1 MLNTLHAATPIRWK
15 AIPEKIPILLIFIY
29 EFIALGAFI
38 AVPVFAYNWFNQG
51 NHPSTVRP
59 STLYITYLV
68 GLVFLLCSL
77 WVFILRNDRRSG
89 RMFAVFSASAG
100 ISLACY
106 FEVVT
111 SHHLALLW
119 VSAVSLTGGA
129 LINLALIFPQELALI
144 SRVPNL
150 RWAGYLPSAAI
161 GLLAGYSTLV
171 NPSPTPAIA
180 GLTWPLWLGFI
191 YLGIACLF
199 FTVCLLMRRYRAA
212 SPIVREQARLIMWGD
227 TISLGFLVVWLL
239 FSLYSPGLAFTN
251 YMLIP
256 ILVFPLDCGYAILKY
271 RLVNTDYLVS
281 RAALYGSLTVMTATA
296 YALVVSGLSI
306 ILGSA
311 FPATNPFIFGAVIF
325 ALAMLVL
332 PFRSLMQKKMEEV
345 FVRGQAAYRERLQS
359 FSRELTQAMELK
371 ETIRLLRRYAEQSL
385 NPVQLHIF
393 VHDSLSD
400 QYVAMKDDQGH
411 YTTDLRFAANSALVQ
426 ALSSRRASM
435 LFGEATTLPSSLL
448 GEKPRLTLLGAQ
460 LFIPLPGRGHLIGW
474 LAVGPRRTGEPYI
487 DQDLTFLEG
496 LCAQAALAVERAQV
510 VENLERRMHEMNVL
524 TRVSQGINIT
534 VAFDDILELIYAQ
547 TNQVIKTLDF
557 RITLHDSFSDYLYHV
572 FYLENDER
580 FNERENFPL
589 SLGQGLEHEV
599 VSTRRP
605 LITDD
610 YERECRSRGV
620 LPACLGIFAWISVP
634 LNAGAE
640 IIGVM
645 SLGSRDPSVVY
656 TDEHLNL
663 LQAIADQAAGAIVK
677 ARLLQESE
685 RRTRQ
690 LTSLNEVAR
699 SLTST
704 LELDK
709 LLNQI
714 LVNAVEILNCEAGSL
729 LLIDNQTDE
738 LVFEVA
744 TGPVAGDLIGKRLP
758 PGTGLVGKAVET
770 LQPIIANDVRRTKEW
785 FDQPDKQTGFTTQD
799 ILVVPMQVKG
809 LVIGVIEVINRK
821 DGLPFTQDDLELL
834 AAFTSQAAVAIE
846 NARLYTLTDQ
856 ALEARVEELSVMQ
869 RIDRE
874 LNASLDIEKTMR
886 LTLGWAMR
894 QSKAEAGFVG
904 IIEQAGIRIMASQGY
919 PAELVS
925 TEDAHLPLQI
935 EILKQA
941 VDEGQPKIHIITGNG
956 GYSGLL
962 EGVLSQV
969 AVPIRREDQTI
980 GVIFLESRQ
989 AELAGEEALAFLSRL
1004 SDHATIAITNAKLYA
1019 EVEAA
1024 NLAKSEFVSFVS
1036 HELKTPMT
1044 SIKGFTDLISSK
1056 VVGPVNETQANFLA
1070 TIRSNVDR
1078 MATLVSDLT
1087 DISRIEAGRLRLD
1100 FGSVSVPEI
1109 VEEVVRSIN
1118 HQIEE
1123 KQQTL
1128 ILQIAPDLSPV
1139 WADRTRLIQI
1149 LTNLVSNATKYSPQ
1163 DGQITVC
1170 AEVTQNLWDAGGTPK
1185 VIHISVQDTGY
1196 GIASEDQQK
1205 IFQKFFRSEDQSIR
1219 DAPGTGLGLNIT
1231 KTLVEM
1237 QGGTIWFVTEFR
1249 KGTSFHFTIP
1259 VLETT

>member
-1 MLNTLHAATPIRWK
+1 MLKSMHAATPIRWK
-15 AIPEKIPILLIFIY
+15 AIPDRLPISLIFIY

-38 AVPVFAYNWFNQG
+38 AVPIFAYNWINQQK
-51 NHPSTVRP
+51 PASSVP
-59 STLYITYLV
+59 VSSLYIFYLI

-77 WVFILRNDRRSG
+77 WVFSLRNDRRAG
-89 RMFAVFSASAG
+89 RMFSVFSTSVG
-100 ISLACY
+100 LSLACSY
-106 FEVVT
+106 EVST
-111 SHHLALLW
+111 SQHLGLLW
-119 VSAVSLTGGA
+119 AFAVSLSGGS
-129 LINLALIFPQELALI
+129 LINLALIFPQEFSIITRYPA
-144 SRVPNL
+144 S
-150 RWAGYLPSAAI
+150 RWACYIPSAALA
-161 GLLAGYSTLV
+161 LLAGYTTVVNTSLTTL
-171 NPSPTPAIA
+171 SI
-180 GLTWPLWLGFI
+180 PLLLGFI

-199 FTVCLLMRRYRAA
+199 FTACLLYRRYRAT
-212 SPIVREQARLIMWGD
+212 SPIVREQARLILWGD
-227 TISLGFLVVWLL
+227 TIALGFLVVWLL
-239 FSLYSPGLAFTN
+239 LILYGPGLSFTN
-251 YMLIP
+251 FLLLP
-256 ILVFPLDCGYAILKY
+256 ILVFPIDTGYAILRY

-281 RAALYGSLTVMTATA
+281 RAALYGSLTIMTATA
-296 YALVVSGLSI
+296 YALIVSGLGI
-306 ILGSA
+306 VLGSA
-311 FPATNPFIFGAVIF
+311 FPATNPIIFGAIIF

-345 FVRGQAAYRERLQS
+345 FVRGQAAYRERLQA
-359 FSRELTQAMELK
+359 FSRDLTQAMELK
-371 ETIRLLRRYAEQSL
+371 ETISLLRRYTEQSL
-385 NPVQLHIF
+385 NPTQLHIF
-393 VHDSLSD
+393 VHDALSD
-400 QYVAMKDDQGH
+400 QYMAMVDEEGRL
-411 YTTDLRFAANSALVQ
+411 TTDLRFASNSALVQ

-435 LFGEATTLPSSLL
+435 LFGEATTLPSALL

-474 LAVGPRRTGEPYI
+474 LAVGPRRSGEPYV
-487 DQDLTFLEG
+487 DQDLTFLEA
-496 LCAQAALAVERAQV
+496 LSDQAALAVERAQV

-557 RITLHDSFSDYLYHV
+557 RVTLHDSFSDYLYHV

-580 FNERENFPL
+580 FNEHENHPL
-589 SLGQGLEHEV
+589 PLGQGLEHEV
-599 VSTRRP
+599 VTSRRP
-605 LITDD
+605 IVTDD

-620 LPACLGIFAWISVP
+620 LPTSLGIFAWISVP

-640 IIGVM
+640 TIGVL
-645 SLGSRDPSVVY
+645 SLGSRDPSVLY
-656 TDEHLNL
+656 TDEQLNL

-729 LLIDNQTDE
+729 LLIDSQTDE

-744 TGPVAGDLIGKRLP
+744 TGPVAADLMGKRLP

-785 FDQPDKQTGFTTQD
+785 FDQPDRQTGFTTQD
-799 ILVVPMQVKG
+799 LLVVPMQVKG
-809 LVIGVIEVINRK
+809 RVIGVIEVINRN
-821 DGLPFTQDDLELL
+821 DGLPFTQDDQELL

-874 LNASLDIEKTMR
+874 LNASLDVEKTMR
-886 LTLGWAMR
+886 ITLGWAMR
-894 QSKAEAGFVG
+894 QSKAESGFVG
-904 IIEQAGIRIMASQGY
+904 VVEEAGIRVMASQGY
-919 PAELVS
+919 SNEFAS
-925 TEDAHLPLQI
+925 NKDSHLPLQI
-935 EILKQA
+935 EVLKRA
-941 VDEGQPKIHIITGNG
+941 VEDGQPQLVVLSG
-956 GYSGLL
+956 GGDHTGLL
-962 EGVLSQV
+962 ENVQSQV

-980 GVIFLESRQ
+980 GVIFLESSK
-989 AELAGEEALAFLSRL
+989 ADMAGEEALAFLSRL

-1019 EVEAA
+1019 EVESA

-1056 VVGPVNETQANFLA
+1056 VVGPVNETQANFLS

-1078 MATLVSDLT
+1078 MATLVSDLA

-1100 FGSVSVPEI
+1100 FGPVSVTEI
-1109 VEEVVRSIN
+1109 IEEVTRSIN
-1118 HQIEE
+1118 HQLEE
-1123 KQQTL
+1123 KQQNL
-1128 ILQIAPDLSPV
+1128 ALQIASDLSPV

-1163 DGQITVC
+1163 NGQITIC
-1170 AEVTQNLWDAGGTPK
+1170 AEAAQNIWDPGGTPK

-1196 GIASEDQQK
+1196 GIAPEDLDK

-1219 DAPGTGLGLNIT
+1219 DVPGTGLGLSIT

-1237 QGGTIWFVTEFR
+1237 QGGKIWFATEFR
-1249 KGTSFHFTIP
+1249 KGTAFHFTVP

>member
-1 MLNTLHAATPIRWK
+1 MRAAAPDRWK
-15 AIPEKIPILLIFIY
+15 AIPVKLPSVIVLIY
-29 EFIALGAFI
+29 EFIALAAFI
-38 AVPVFAYNWFNQG
+38 AVPIFAYNWINQKTLSISV
-51 NHPSTVRP
+51 PVS
-59 STLYITYLV
+59 SLYITYLI

-77 WVFILRNDRRSG
+77 WVFSLRNDRRTG
-89 RMFAVFSASAG
+89 RMFSVFSTSAAL
-100 ISLACY
+100 SLACY
-106 FEVVT
+106 FEVST
-111 SHHLALLW
+111 SQHLGALW
-119 VSAVSLTGGA
+119 AFSVSLSGGA
-129 LINLALIFPQELALI
+129 LINLALIFPQGFSIINRFPA
-144 SRVPNL
+144 L
-150 RWAGYLPSAAI
+150 RWAGYVPSAVLI
-161 GLLAGYSTLV
+161 LLAWFLPGNITAY
-171 NPSPTPAIA
+171 PP
-180 GLTWPLWLGFI
+180 LTMPLLLAFI

-199 FTVCLLMRRYRAA
+199 FTACLVVRRFSAA
-212 SPIVREQARLIMWGD
+212 SPIVREQSRLILWGD
-227 TISLGFLVVWLL
+227 TIALGFLIVWLL
-239 FSLYSPGLAFTN
+239 LSLSTRGLSFTN
-251 YMLIP
+251 YLLIP
-256 ILVFPLDCGYAILKY
+256 VLVFPIDTGYAILKY

-281 RAALYGSLTVMTATA
+281 RAALYGSLTILTATA
-296 YALVVSGLSI
+296 YALIVSGLSVV
-306 ILGSA
+306 LGSA
-311 FPATNPFIFGAVIF
+311 FPATHPFVFGAVF
-325 ALAMLVL
+325 FVLAILVL
-332 PFRSLMQKKMEEV
+332 PFRTLMQKKMEEV
-345 FVRGQAAYRERLQS
+345 FIRGQAVYRERLQA

-371 ETIRLLRRYAEQSL
+371 ETINLLRRYTEQSL
-385 NPVQLHIF
+385 NPTQLHIF
-393 VHDSLSD
+393 VHDALSD
-400 QYVAMKDDQGH
+400 QYVATVDDQGH
-411 YTTDLRFAANSALVQ
+411 LTSDLRFGADSALVL
-426 ALSSRRASM
+426 ALSSRRASL
-435 LFGEATTLPSSLL
+435 LFGEATTLPSTLL

-474 LAVGPRRTGEPYI
+474 LAVGPRRSGDPYV
-487 DQDLTFLEG
+487 DQDLTFLET
-496 LCAQAALAVERAQV
+496 LSDQAALAVERAQV

-547 TNQVIKTLDF
+547 TNQVITTLDF
-557 RITLHDSFSDYLYHV
+557 RVTLHDSFSDYLYHV

-580 FNERENFPL
+580 FNEHENHPL
-589 SLGQGLEHEV
+589 PVGQGLEHAV
-599 VSTRRP
+599 IDSRRP
-605 LITDD
+605 IVTDD

-620 LPACLGIFAWISVP
+620 LPTTRGVFSWMSVP

-640 IIGVM
+640 TIGVL
-645 SLGSRDPSVVY
+645 SLGSRDPSVIY
-656 TDEHLNL
+656 TDEQLNL

-729 LLIDNQTDE
+729 LLIDSQTDE

-744 TGPVAGDLIGKRLP
+744 TGPVAADLIGKRLP
-758 PGTGLVGKAVET
+758 PGTGLVGKAVNT

-785 FDQPDKQTGFTTQD
+785 FDKPDQQTGFTTQD
-799 ILVVPMQVKG
+799 LLVVPMQVKG
-809 LVIGVIEVINRK
+809 RVIGVIEVINRK
-821 DGLPFTQDDLELL
+821 DGLPFTQDDQELL

-874 LNASLDIEKTMR
+874 LNASLDVEKTMR
-886 LTLGWAMR
+886 ITLGWAMR

-904 IIEQAGIRIMASQGY
+904 VVEEPGIRVMASQGY
-919 PAELVS
+919 TNGLAS
-925 TEDAHLPLQI
+925 YKNTHLPLQM
-935 EILKQA
+935 EVLKRA
-941 VDEGQPKIHIITGNG
+941 VEDGQPQLVILVNDNHPA
-956 GYSGLL
+956 GLL
-962 EGVLSQV
+962 DNVKSQV

-980 GVIFLESRQ
+980 GVIFLESSKDDM
-989 AELAGEEALAFLSRL
+989 AGEEALAFLSRL

-1056 VVGPVNETQANFLA
+1056 VVGPVNETQANFLG

-1078 MATLVSDLT
+1078 MATLVSDLA

-1100 FGSVSVPEI
+1100 FGPVSVTEI
-1109 VEEVVRSIN
+1109 IEEVTRSIN
-1118 HQIEE
+1118 HQMEE
-1123 KQQTL
+1123 KQQNL
-1128 ILQIAPDLSPV
+1128 SMQIAPELSPV

-1163 DGQITVC
+1163 NGRITVC
-1170 AEVTQNLWDAGGTPK
+1170 AEAAENNWDPGGTPK
-1185 VIHISVQDTGY
+1185 VVHISVQDTGY
-1196 GIASEDQQK
+1196 GIAPEDQDK
-1205 IFQKFFRSEDQSIR
+1205 IFQKFFRSEDQAIR

-1237 QGGTIWFVTEFR
+1237 QGGKIWFVTEFR
-1249 KGTSFHFTIP
+1249 KGTTFHFTVP
-1259 VLETT
+1259 VLETA